1 MYPEA
6 LRSFD
11 AATLGVLAATV
22 ALISIV
28 NFMIFRRRN
37 IDGPLFAVSPQGR
50 SGFHSVSEVLEYTYP
65 KFQDRVYR
73 LRQHYGDIVVIPAK
87 FVEALQ
93 AAPESLLSFQFLA
106 RERFFARYTLLVSMV
121 DHPDNNTLIK
131 SIKNNLNKSLDW
143 KAVFPAHSLLPVIA
157 SCSGRVFVGKDL
169 NRNPEFLDCILNFT
183 IDSMMGGEKLR
194 QYPSFIR
201 NFVQWWIPELQRSRA
216 KLKKMMHLL
225 GPVLEVRK
233 GVDHVSDMLSW
244 NVANSPSNL
253 KHNLKYQAHNQ
264 LIASAAAIHTTN
276 MQLSH
281 ALFDLAAYPEYQAPL
296 REEVQTVLR
305 TEPNGVWTKSGL
317 AKLRKLDSFLKESQR
332 MNPLGLLTFERRVMN
347 DITLPDGVTIPKG
360 YNIGCP
366 TSSIAKDSA
375 LWDNPNTFEAFRF
388 ERLRQQPGCENKHQF
403 VTTGIDSLYF
413 GHGKHACPGRFLA
426 DAEIKLILIN
436 LILHYDCK
444 LPDGT
449 SRPANVEMNSGVM
462 ADPTKTILLKRRSNA

>member
-131 SIKNNLNKSLDW
+131 SIKNNLNKSLGDI
-143 KAVFPAHSLLPVIA
+143 LPTLDDEVQFA
-157 SCSGRVFVGKDL
+157 MSTHVGDANGEL
-169 NRNPEFLDCILNFT
+169 HTQSFLGLT
-183 IDSMMGGEKLR
+183 SMMGGEKLR